1 MFPLAVKF
9 SLAAGVELSVNSVLP
24 FLGQVSPLSLLVDK
38 VLSAGMMVTS
48 WMFWLLGVL
57 ACQRLAS

>member
-1 MFPLAVKF
+1 MLPLAAIL

-38 VLSAGMMVTS
+38 ELSAGMRVIS

-57 ACQRLAS
+57 ADQRLAL